1 MGCVCSSRSRSDRKE
16 RKDGLYAGGAEEAGT
31 VGDRKSNCKLF
42 NSGELRVVPAKAVAG
57 KVLETSSILGRASIA
72 GLEKAVEVLD
82 TLGST
87 MSNLNPSSGFTSG
100 VTARGYKISILAFEV
115 ANTIAKGAN
124 LWRSL
129 TDENI
134 NILKEEV
141 LQSDGVRKL
150 ISTDANELLWITA
163 ADKREELDFF
173 SREVIRFGN
182 LCKDPIWHNL
192 GRYFEKLSLDMTPAE
207 QSKEEVEMMM
217 QLLLYLAQSTSE
229 LYHELHAL
237 DRYEQD
243 YRRKL
248 QEEELIPAARQESLL
263 NGELKRQK
271 KLVKSLKKK
280 SLWSRN
286 LEEVVEKLV
295 DIVTFL
301 YKQIW
306 ESFKTSGCNL
316 LNYKPAQNQTLGASG
331 LALHYANIINQIDN
345 IVSRPLSLPPT
356 TRDSLYQGLPTRVK
370 AALRTRLQ
378 SFDAKEEYTVA
389 QIKAEMQKILCWISP
404 IAENTTRA
412 HQGFGWVGEWA
423 TMGTEINKK
432 PDMQNCIARIQTLH
446 HANKEKTEEYI
457 LELVVWLHHLVI
469 QVKNRGYGLTSGS
482 PVQSQSNKGTVVIS
496 EPIQEP
502 SQACNGRIEGVQLS
516 KDERNMLEQ
525 VNRRKITLGR
535 SKSLD
540 SEKRARRHRGRSRSC
555 ENSPDKEF
563 SVALDCKLERS
574 RVLDVM
580 DGLSTLRCASS
591 SSSLLLVLL
600 FSSASDADAL
610 FHFTWYISPLA
621 FSHTIQLRER
631 DRSRMMR
638 CLSLVLVLSPLFLA
652 VSDGDGDGDHGAL
665 VKLKAALVGPG
676 GSGLGDW
683 AAASPDHCS
692 FSGVTCDEDSHV
704 VALNVSFVRLNGS
717 LPPEIGLLRH
727 LVNLTVSCAGLG
739 GSLPVELAALPS
751 LRFLNISNNNFSADF
766 PKVEPGGFPALEV
779 IDAYNNNISGPLPLG
794 LAAAPLLRYLHLG
807 GNFFSG
813 VIPEAYSDI
822 PNLEYL
828 GLNGNSL
835 TGHVPPSLCRL
846 SKLKEMYIGYFN
858 VYEGGIP
865 REFGRLSSLV
875 RLDMAECGL
884 SGTIPASLGQL
895 NRLNTLFLQD
905 NRLSGSIPPELGGLS
920 QLEFLD
926 FSINELTGEIPESFA
941 ELKELKLL
949 SLFQNHLRG
958 IIPTFI
964 GELPSL
970 VTLQLWENN
979 FSSELPESLG
989 MNGRLVTLDVA
1000 SNRITGTIPPDL
1012 CASGRLE
1019 VLVLMD
1025 NGLVGP
1031 IPEMLGGCTSLT
1043 WVRLGKNAL
1052 NGSIPAGLFDLP
1064 FNGMLELNDNNLSGE
1079 LPTVIAGD
1087 KLRLLILSNNS
1098 ITGSIP
1104 PAISKLSALE
1114 KLELNKNRMFGEIPP
1129 EIGRLK
1135 ALSMIN
1141 LSGNELTGGFPIDL
1155 AHCASLV
1162 SVDLSRNRLTGE
1174 IPVQI
1179 TALPNLNTLNLSSNR
1194 FWGDVPPEILKM
1206 PSLATLDLSNNC
1218 LPNLLS
1224 SEASLMKHD
1233 FSVSCTAGATPGR
1246 AQRTGSRCRLALLT
1260 SLFLLLLFTR

>member
-42 NSGELRVVPAKAVAG
+42 DSGELRVVPAKAVAG
-57 KVLETSSILGRASIA
+57 KMPYGCSCNALRKNGQNVKRHKGFLPYISGSDVFQSVLGDEPSTRTFLGSNPYTRLQLPGLRWSKGLLVVLETSSILGRASIA

-141 LQSDGVRKL
+141 LESDGVRKL

-217 QLLLYLAQSTSE
+217 QLLIYLAQRTSE

-286 LEEVVEKLV
+286 LEE
-295 DIVTFL
+295 
-301 YKQIW
+301 IW
-306 ESFKTSGCNL
+306 ESFKTSGCTL

-378 SFDAKEEYTVA
+378 SFDAKEEVATGETLVYTVA

-502 SQACNGRIEGVQLS
+502 SQACNGRIEAVQLS

-574 RVLDVM
+574 RVLDAM
-580 DGLSTLRCASS
+580 DGLNTLR
-591 SSSLLLVLL
+591 LRWFGLV
-600 FSSASDADAL
+600 SEGQ
-610 FHFTWYISPLA
+610 IE
-621 FSHTIQLRER
+621 QV
-631 DRSRMMR
+631 DRS
-638 CLSLVLVLSPLFLA
+638 
-652 VSDGDGDGDHGAL
+652 
-665 VKLKAALVGPG
+665 
-676 GSGLGDW
+676 
-683 AAASPDHCS
+683 
-692 FSGVTCDEDSHV
+692 
-704 VALNVSFVRLNGS
+704 
-717 LPPEIGLLRH
+717 
-727 LVNLTVSCAGLG
+727 
-739 GSLPVELAALPS
+739 
-751 LRFLNISNNNFSADF
+751 DF
-766 PKVEPGGFPALEV
+766 E
-779 IDAYNNNISGPLPLG
+779 
-794 LAAAPLLRYLHLG
+794 
-807 GNFFSG
+807 
-813 VIPEAYSDI
+813 
-822 PNLEYL
+822 
-828 GLNGNSL
+828 
-835 TGHVPPSLCRL
+835 GH
-846 SKLKEMYIGYFN
+846 
-858 VYEGGIP
+858 
-865 REFGRLSSLV
+865 
-875 RLDMAECGL
+875 
-884 SGTIPASLGQL
+884 
-895 NRLNTLFLQD
+895 
-905 NRLSGSIPPELGGLS
+905 
-920 QLEFLD
+920 
-926 FSINELTGEIPESFA
+926 
-941 ELKELKLL
+941 
-949 SLFQNHLRG
+949 
-958 IIPTFI
+958 
-964 GELPSL
+964 
-970 VTLQLWENN
+970 
-979 FSSELPESLG
+979 
-989 MNGRLVTLDVA
+989 
-1000 SNRITGTIPPDL
+1000 
-1012 CASGRLE
+1012 
-1019 VLVLMD
+1019 
-1025 NGLVGP
+1025 
-1031 IPEMLGGCTSLT
+1031 
-1043 WVRLGKNAL
+1043 NA
-1052 NGSIPAGLFDLP
+1052 
-1064 FNGMLELNDNNLSGE
+1064 
-1079 LPTVIAGD
+1079 
-1087 KLRLLILSNNS
+1087 
-1098 ITGSIP
+1098 
-1104 PAISKLSALE
+1104 
-1114 KLELNKNRMFGEIPP
+1114 
-1129 EIGRLK
+1129 
-1135 ALSMIN
+1135 
-1141 LSGNELTGGFPIDL
+1141 
-1155 AHCASLV
+1155 
-1162 SVDLSRNRLTGE
+1162 
-1174 IPVQI
+1174 
-1179 TALPNLNTLNLSSNR
+1179 
-1194 FWGDVPPEILKM
+1194 
-1206 PSLATLDLSNNC
+1206 
-1218 LPNLLS
+1218 
-1224 SEASLMKHD
+1224 
-1233 FSVSCTAGATPGR
+1233 
-1246 AQRTGSRCRLALLT
+1246 
-1260 SLFLLLLFTR
+1260 